1 MGACDGHDRPRGVP
15 RWCRGLIRLRQ
26 TSLVPQ
32 FFDDAEEIDKLLVAH
47 ERTALLDRIALAR
60 SGDNSYMA
68 MSLAA
73 DLGLNMEGRPIFG

>member
-1 MGACDGHDRPRGVP
+1 MGACDGNDRPRGV
-15 RWCRGLIRLRQ
+15 RAGGGLIRLRQ

-47 ERTALLDRIALAR
+47 ALAR